1 MDDGDDGNTEEPG
14 SEGMMDLRF
23 FSREKDCKSRFEEIR
38 DEMNATRREWE
49 RTKEQLDHLTDPD
62 LVDSAIYR
70 LNSLE
75 KRCVFL
81 MKELKEKEAK

>member
-1 MDDGDDGNTEEPG
+1 MN
-14 SEGMMDLRF
+14 LRF
-23 FSREKDCKSRFEEIR
+23 FNREKECKSRFEEIR
-38 DEMNATRREWE
+38 DEMNETRREWE
-49 RTKEQLDHLTDPD
+49 RTKEQLEHLTDPD

-81 MKELKEKEAK
+81 MKELKSLHSKVV